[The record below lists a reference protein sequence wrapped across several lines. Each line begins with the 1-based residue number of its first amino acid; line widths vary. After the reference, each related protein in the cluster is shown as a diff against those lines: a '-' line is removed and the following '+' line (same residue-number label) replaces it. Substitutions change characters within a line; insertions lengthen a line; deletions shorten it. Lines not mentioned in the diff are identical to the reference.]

1 MEVAMLLRKHVYAAL
16 AMAMISSCSSRDTK
30 ATYASS
36 SPNCKQLKMTDA
48 DPKSPAVAAEKSDD
62 QTADAD
68 HVLTK
73 VGRTVFWLEIKLL
86 EQNKKTSISDQIC
99 R

>member
-1 MEVAMLLRKHVYAAL
+1 MLLPRFVYAAL
-16 AMAMISSCSSRDTK
+16 AMVVITSCSSHDTK
-30 ATYASS
+30 TTFASS
-36 SPNCKQLKMTDA
+36 SPNCKQSKATDA
-48 DPKSPAVAAEKSDD
+48 GPNSPATAAEKPDD

-86 EQNKKTSISDQIC
+86 EQNKKTSSRC
-99 R
+99 SVPR

>member
-1 MEVAMLLRKHVYAAL
+1 MVLRNLVYAAL
-16 AMAMISSCSSRDTK
+16 AVVMITSCSSRDTK

-36 SPNCKQLKMTDA
+36 SPNCKQ
-48 DPKSPAVAAEKSDD
+48 SE
-62 QTADAD
+62 ADAD

-86 EQNKKTSISDQIC
+86 EQNKKTSSRC
-99 R
+99 SVPR